1 MLIPPLPIF
10 LELHAANVPLDTNAT
25 TIFAM
30 HLEQVL
36 ELELELE
43 LELHQMHHA
52 LFLLLLLLLLPLWSF

>member
-10 LELHAANVPLDTNAT
+10 LELHSANVPLDTNAT

-43 LELHQMHHA
+43 LHQMHHA
-52 LFLLLLLLLLPLWSF
+52 LFLLLLLLPLWSF